1 MQFSPISRRFISL
14 CSKYYSRQLV
24 LKHPQSMF
32 LP

>member
-14 CSKYYSRQLV
+14 QHRNSPQHPF
-24 LKHPQSMF
+24 LKHPQSML